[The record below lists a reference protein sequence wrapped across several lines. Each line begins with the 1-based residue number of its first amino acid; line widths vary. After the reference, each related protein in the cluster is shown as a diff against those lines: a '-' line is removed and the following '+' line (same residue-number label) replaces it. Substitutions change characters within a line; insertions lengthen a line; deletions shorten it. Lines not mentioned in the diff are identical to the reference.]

1 MRTRQVTNAAILRVS
16 TVTVIEHHAY
26 QTGNYC
32 SYIERVTVTVIE
44 HHVYQIGNDCSYIDS
59 GFINSY

>member
-16 TVTVIEHHAY
+16 TVTGIEHHAYQTGNYCSYIESGYLTVIEHHAY

-32 SYIERVTVTVIE
+32 SYIES
-44 HHVYQIGNDCSYIDS
+44 VYS
-59 GFINSY
+59 NSY

>member
-1 MRTRQVTNAAILRVS
+1 MRTRQVTIAAIGNFLNTMRTRQVTIAAILRVS

-32 SYIERVTVTVIE
+32 SYIES
-44 HHVYQIGNDCSYIDS
+44 VYS
-59 GFINSY
+59 NSY